1 MLQTNVK
8 DEILILDVD
17 IEARPLS
24 WITNDY
30 VSKEIT
36 AIGCKWINKKDKGA
50 CWVLGLHE
58 PEEILEGFRERYNE
72 AGMIVGHYIRGYD
85 LPTLNGAMT
94 DYKLPPLSD
103 ILTHDTKQDLVKWQ
117 GHSKSQENIGA
128 MLGLLHPKVHM
139 NQEMWREANRL
150 TKTGINLTKAR
161 VLGDVDQNI
170 AMWKRLKE
178 LGYLG
183 PPRMWYSS
191 GSQSLAYVG

>member
-1 MLQTNVK
+1 MLQSNVK
-8 DEILILDVD
+8 EEILILDVD

-24 WITNDY
+24 WITSDY

-36 AIGCKWINKKDKGA
+36 AIACKWVNKPDKGA
-50 CWVLGLHE
+50 CWVLGKDD
-58 PEEILEGFRERYNE
+58 PIEILESFRERYNQ

-103 ILTHDTKQDLVKWQ
+103 ILTHDTKMDLVKWQ

-150 TKTGINLTKAR
+150 TPKGIKLTKQR

-170 AMWKRLKE
+170 AMWQRLKE

-183 PPRMWYSS
+183 PPRIWYSS
-191 GSQSLAYVG
+191 GSSSLAYVA

>member
-1 MLQTNVK
+1 MLINSVK

-50 CWVLGLHE
+50 CWVLGLHD
-58 PEEILEGFRERYNE
+58 PEEILESFRERYNE

-94 DYKLPPLSD
+94 DYKLQPLTD
-103 ILTHDTKQDLVKWQ
+103 ILTHDTKQDLIKWQ

-128 MLGLLHPKVHM
+128 MLGLEHPKVHM

-150 TKTGINLTKAR
+150 TKRGINLTKDR
-161 VLGDVDQNI
+161 VLGDVEQNI

-191 GSQSLAYVG
+191 GNTSLAYVG

>member
-1 MLQTNVK
+1 MLQTKVK

-24 WITNDY
+24 WITSDY

-50 CWVLGLHE
+50 CWVLGIHE
-58 PEEILEGFRERYNE
+58 PEEILEGFRERYNQ

-94 DYKLPPLSD
+94 DYKLPPLTD
-103 ILTHDTKQDLVKWQ
+103 ILTHDTKMDLVKWQ

-128 MLGLLHPKVHM
+128 MLNLDHPKVHM

-150 TKTGINLTKAR
+150 TSKGMNLTKDR

-191 GSQSLAYVG
+191 GATSLAYTA

>member
-1 MLQTNVK
+1 MLTSNVK
-8 DEILILDVD
+8 EDFPILDVD

-24 WITNDY
+24 WITSDY

-36 AIGCKWINKKDKGA
+36 AIGCKWINRKDKGA
-50 CWVLGLHE
+50 CWVLGLHD

-94 DYKLPPLSD
+94 DYKLPPLTD

-150 TKTGINLTKAR
+150 TSKGLNLTRDR

-170 AMWKRLKE
+170 AMWERLKE
-178 LGYLG
+178 LGYLS
-183 PPRMWYSS
+183 PPKMWYSK
-191 GSQSLAYVG
+191 GSASLAYIP